1 MHSID
6 QRTTHLSK
14 FTEDVHFENEYLK
27 KELMAINHNFIPKYE
42 QVITD
47 LQNQNEFLKAK
58 IDEIENKNGWDHQ
71 SEKMLAEMHKMQE
84 AIEYV
89 KQENENLKEEK
100 YIYNDKKS
108 LEIKMYR
115 DQLVT
120 LKNVNE
126 SQQKLIN
133 FMQDSKDN
141 NASFSPSFYNK
152 IDDSHSLMYRNDANY
167 SPISEDE
174 NEYESTGKQ
183 HENLLFNHDQSRGS
197 NDDSDLSGN

>member
-1 MHSID
+1 
-6 QRTTHLSK
+6 
-14 FTEDVHFENEYLK
+14 
-27 KELMAINHNFIPKYE
+27 MAINHNFIPKYE

-47 LQNQNEFLKAK
+47 LQSQNEFLKAK
-58 IDEIENKNGWDHQ
+58 IDVVENKNDWDDQ
-71 SEKMLAEMHKMQE
+71 SENMLAEMHKMQE

-89 KQENENLKEEK
+89 KRENENLKEEK
-100 YIYNDKKS
+100 H
-108 LEIKMYR
+108 MYR
-115 DQLVT
+115 NQLVT

-152 IDDSHSLMYRNDANY
+152 IDDSHSMVYRNDANY

-174 NEYESTGKQ
+174 NELESTGNQ
-183 HENLLFNHDQSRGS
+183 HKNLLFNHDQSRGS
-197 NDDSDLSGN
+197 NDDSELSGT